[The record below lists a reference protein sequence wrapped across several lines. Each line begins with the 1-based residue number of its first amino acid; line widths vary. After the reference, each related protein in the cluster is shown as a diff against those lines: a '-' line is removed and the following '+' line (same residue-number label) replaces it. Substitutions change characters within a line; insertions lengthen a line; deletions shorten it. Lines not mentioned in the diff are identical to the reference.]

1 MIRLDQN
8 KLQNM
13 YPEMTEKFSDRMHHM
28 VHTLPLNRDEERGRI
43 MVKKRFSVAFVF
55 ILIVMTSS
63 LVALACSHGY
73 VIQYLF
79 GENVES
85 EEALKMETQI
95 QPIDYIYHS
104 DTTMCTVKDAYFD
117 GETLAIGLGFKTDH
131 HLYLVGDEIKVNDDW
146 VDYVEYSASIEEMW
160 VGNIPPN
167 KEIGADEELK
177 DLFIKSVLKAKYGED
192 LDFEHSDNQNI
203 YEDCFYPEWVM
214 EIGYYV
220 SKVRD
225 ITNFNFLL
233 FLTKETEIVP
243 EKAKRVFEVLG
254 IENIK
259 RFDKETDFFN
269 YYVLRTINE
278 LEIDPNMPV
287 ATTYDEFLNNLA
299 IIIQNYNPQYSK
311 NELMAALEKIE
322 GEKDEN

>member
-8 KLQNM
+8 KLRNM
-13 YPEMTEKFSDRMHHM
+13 YPEMTEEFSDRMHHM

-167 KEIGADEELK
+167 KEIGADEKIHGVE
-177 DLFIKSVLKAKYGED
+177 Y
-192 LDFEHSDNQNI
+192 
-203 YEDCFYPEWVM
+203 
-214 EIGYYV
+214 
-220 SKVRD
+220 
-225 ITNFNFLL
+225 
-233 FLTKETEIVP
+233 
-243 EKAKRVFEVLG
+243 VFERPIPKG
-254 IENIK
+254 
-259 RFDKETDFFN
+259 ETVEVTMSITMLAPRVDVEQIDVYQEDN
-269 YYVLRTINE
+269 ATMWS
-278 LEIDPNMPV
+278 EIDAAYEEGLTPLDADEPYEVLISTGWWNGEIDTTSSLQKPYCSVDALVEYANMEV
-287 ATTYDEFLNNLA
+287 VDTMTVTFMLNVL
-299 IIIQNYNPQYSK
+299 
-311 NELMAALEKIE
+311 
-322 GEKDEN
+322 